1 MIRLCS
7 SCDGRDNYNHR
18 SPERATSI
26 EILSEADELDLES
39 TEFIQHFQEMARR
52 AGQSIRKP
60 RPPPLGNVRDGRPP
74 AIGLRLAASRACH

>member
-52 AGQSIRKP
+52 AGQSIRSP
-60 RPPPLGNVRDGRPP
+60 DHHHLETSATGVPQQSV
-74 AIGLRLAASRACH
+74 